1 MLVGPLIRF
10 IEAGSILPRAFGETN
25 VALRPLGKVDSPH
38 CSVVNPLCR
47 HWLQG
52 IHGKS
57 GLRIQS

>member
-1 MLVGPLIRF
+1 MLGGPLTRV
-10 IEAGSILPRAFGETN
+10 IEAGSILPTEFGETN
-25 VALRPLGKVDSPH
+25 VGLRPLGKVDSPH
-38 CSVVNPLCR
+38 CWAVNPLCR